1 MITSAS
7 RLFGVV
13 VLASALCACV
23 GCGSGPEKSARRYI
37 AALQEHDVESLKKM
51 IAPDVIVTAGRTGTT
66 GPDAL
71 LKAVD
76 FQAGIRTTYVCAKMV
91 VRGDT
96 VDVDLLEKSDLGTA
110 IGIPETHH
118 YERFVFE
125 DGMLKLREIRRPTDE
140 YQLFGE
146 RVRRLQAW
154 LQQFHPEV
162 AAQIEDPQTGFKA
175 DRATGELL
183 VRMAKE
189 WRETQ
194 PLE

>member
-1 MITSAS
+1 
-7 RLFGVV
+7 
-13 VLASALCACV
+13 V
-23 GCGSGPEKSARRYI
+23 GCRSGAEKSARKYI
-37 AALQEHDVESLKKM
+37 AALQKYDIESLKKM
-51 IAPDVIVTAGRTGTT
+51 IAPDVIVTAGRSGTT
-66 GPDAL
+66 GPDEL

-76 FQAGIRTTYVCAKMV
+76 FQAGIRTTYVCTKMV

-96 VDVDLLEKSDLGTA
+96 VDVDLLEKSDLGTV

-118 YERFVFE
+118 YERLVFE

-146 RVRRLQAW
+146 RVRELQAW
-154 LQQFHPEV
+154 LQQVHPDV
-162 AAQIEDPQTGFKA
+162 AAQIEDPRTGFKG

>member
-1 MITSAS
+1 MITRAS
-7 RLFGVV
+7 RFFGVA
-13 VLASALCACV
+13 VLALAVCASA
-23 GCGSGPEKSARRYI
+23 GCGSGTEKSARKYI
-37 AALQEHDVESLKKM
+37 AALQAYDIESLKKM
-51 IAPDVIVTAGRTGTT
+51 IAPDVIVTAGRSGTK
-66 GPDAL
+66 GPDEL

-76 FQAGIRTTYVCAKMV
+76 FQAGIRTTYVCTKMV

-96 VDVDLLEKSDLGTA
+96 VDVDLLETSDLGTA
-110 IGIPETHH
+110 IGVPETHH

-125 DGMLKLREIRRPTDE
+125 DGMLKLREIRRPTEE
-140 YQLFGE
+140 YQLFGA
-146 RVRRLQAW
+146 RIRRLQAW
-154 LQQFHPEV
+154 LQQLHPDV
-162 AAQIEDPQTGFKA
+162 AAQIEDPRTGFKA